1 MLELVPSAQRL
12 IEVVTVVNILPWLT
26 IMIAALLM
34 RQLRWFG
41 LGGRYDG

>member
-1 MLELVPSAQRL
+1 MLGLVPAAQRM
-12 IEVVTVVNILPWLT
+12 IEVVTVVLILPWLT

-41 LGGRYDG
+41 MGGRYDG

>member
-1 MLELVPSAQRL
+1 MILGLVDESVRL
-12 IEVVTVVNILPWLT
+12 IEVVAVIMTLPWLA

-41 LGGRYDG
+41 MGGR

>member
-1 MLELVPSAQRL
+1 MLGLVPAAQRL
-12 IEVVTVVNILPWLT
+12 IEVVTVVLILPWLT

-41 LGGRYDG
+41 MGGRYDG